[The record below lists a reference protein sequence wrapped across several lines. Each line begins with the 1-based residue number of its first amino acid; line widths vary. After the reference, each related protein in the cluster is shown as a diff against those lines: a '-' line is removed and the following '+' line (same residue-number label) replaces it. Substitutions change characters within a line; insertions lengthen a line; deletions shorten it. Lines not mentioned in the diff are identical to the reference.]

1 MSLKLSKIVSLM
13 LLVSLLSSLAACQDN
28 VDNTGDITTGSNTD
42 DVTAPEEIE
51 LTSGVP
57 DDVDLGGAT
66 VTVLNAPQ
74 YENFLTLMNAPEETG
89 DTMNDAAYKRN
100 IAVMDKLNVD
110 LQILDYDYDKG
121 AKDVYLRQLVLA
133 GDRVFDFIV
142 GTQHELVKVVPDG
155 IYRDIMDLPYVDIDK
170 PWWAA
175 EYIQRANFGE
185 DKRFFI
191 AGDISV
197 EFIRDI
203 DCICFNKT
211 VYENYHGSRDELYD
225 IVLEG
230 KWTLDKLLEVTK
242 DTYVDLNKNNTP
254 DEEDAYGYGLIPPTI
269 PDHLYYPAG
278 AHTII
283 YENGEPTLDV
293 VNERNVTITEKIYE
307 IYYNGNGIL
316 YKNNDLVNQEV
327 TIPTKFAADD
337 FMFMFGLFYFSDF
350 LREMKSDYGIIPH
363 PKYDETQEE
372 YKSLVHD
379 GAPLV
384 CIPVTTPDEDIDKV
398 AAVIEEMAFQG
409 YSIVTPEYY
418 NVVLKQKYARDSSD
432 KAMQILDMIRDS
444 AFTDTGYVYN
454 YAIDNVALLIRD
466 LMNSGQT
473 NLATAYA
480 AKEAS
485 ATTKLASLIEAYN
498 ELE

>member
-1 MSLKLSKIVSLM
+1 MSLKTSKIVSLILLASM
-13 LLVSLLSSLAACQDN
+13 LSGLAACGDSTDN
-28 VDNTGDITTGSNTD
+28 KDNITTSPVSD

-203 DCICFNKT
+203 DCIYFNKT

-254 DEEDAYGYGLIPPTI
+254 RRGGRVWLRSDSAYHSRPPLLSGRRAYHNLRKRRADARRRQRAQR
-269 PDHLYYPAG
+269 D
-278 AHTII
+278 
-283 YENGEPTLDV
+283 
-293 VNERNVTITEKIYE
+293 
-307 IYYNGNGIL
+307 
-316 YKNNDLVNQEV
+316 NN
-327 TIPTKFAADD
+327 
-337 FMFMFGLFYFSDF
+337 
-350 LREMKSDYGIIPH
+350 R
-363 PKYDETQEE
+363 
-372 YKSLVHD
+372 
-379 GAPLV
+379 
-384 CIPVTTPDEDIDKV
+384 EDIR
-398 AAVIEEMAFQG
+398 
-409 YSIVTPEYY
+409 
-418 NVVLKQKYARDSSD
+418 N
-432 KAMQILDMIRDS
+432 
-444 AFTDTGYVYN
+444 
-454 YAIDNVALLIRD
+454 LLQRQRH
-466 LMNSGQT
+466 SV
-473 NLATAYA
+473 
-480 AKEAS
+480 
-485 ATTKLASLIEAYN
+485 
-498 ELE
+498 